1 MCRFWNNNSCFNR
14 TLQSWSGALNRNTD
28 FRGLRGYEIQ
38 SCEKGIATFCSI
50 DYFSYLGIINH
61 FKDSEYQ
68 TRYDKMLLYEFSF
81 KSIRK
86 CGC

>member
-1 MCRFWNNNSCFNR
+1 MKWIQIWN
-14 TLQSWSGALNRNTD
+14 TI
-28 FRGLRGYEIQ
+28 RGYEIQ

-68 TRYDKMLLYEFSF
+68 TRYDKMLLYEISF
-81 KSIRK
+81 KSISK